1 MQSTRIA
8 FLTALSLTTA
18 LAQNDISAFVDDFMG
33 GLEHELKTELI
44 VLRNTPKIST
54 VPTFKLT
61 EWNNGTDDPAVNET
75 FVSNPE
81 LLQAHHVAS
90 AQQAKVARMKQN
102 VTDARAVLHATR
114 KSIAEMEIELASVS
128 AKIIASEYMEK
139 VTKKQGEQNIESSK
153 VASEVKREKENLKE
167 EVQMEKLVRST
178 KRLVGEKTEQ
188 YNEALHQVM
197 MDAGAVLTQQQNVM
211 HEKKTVLQETADR
224 AELPELVDYVSD
236 VTPGLAESAHN
247 ASAKQAKIDARM
259 KQLQLEI
266 AATKEEIRILEGG
279 DAAATGG
286 AATGA
291 EEGATGA
298 GR

>member
-1 MQSTRIA
+1 MQSTKIA
-8 FLTALSLTTA
+8 FLAALSLTTA

-44 VLRNTPKIST
+44 VLRSTPKIST

-61 EWNNGTDDPAVNET
+61 EWNNGTDDPVVNET

-81 LLQAHHVAS
+81 LLQAHHVVS
-90 AQQAKVARMKQN
+90 AQLTKVAHMKQN

-139 VTKKQGEQNIESSK
+139 VTKKQGEQNIQNSK
-153 VASEVKREKENLKE
+153 VASAVEREKEKLKE
-167 EVQMEKLVRST
+167 EVKMEKLVRST
-178 KRLVGEKTEQ
+178 KRLVGEKTKQ

-197 MDAGAVLTQQQNVM
+197 MDAGAVLKQQQNVM

-247 ASAKQAKIDARM
+247 ASVKQAKIDARM

-266 AATKEEIRILEGG
+266 AATREEIRILEGG
-279 DAAATGG
+279 TGGGATGG
-286 AATGA
+286 
-291 EEGATGA
+291 
-298 GR
+298 R